1 MEKMM
6 YGKYHE
12 HTSLK
17 VASTP
22 AAYNGRIA
30 VVSAVLPEE
39 SVSVEEKRK
48 KENNE

>member
-1 MEKMM
+1 MTH
-6 YGKYHE
+6 GKYNA

-22 AAYNGRIA
+22 TTYNGRIA

>member
-6 YGKYHE
+6 HSKHYA

-48 KENNE
+48 RRQ